1 MNWLVSRGYPS
12 LGFELSTAIGGSAAN
27 PNAVVVYI
35 DGDGSFLN
43 SLHELPTLYTENLR
57 IKILLLNNHHFGV
70 FQWEYMLREELQG
83 AIQTM
88 LDTPGSY
95 LLDVVAPS
103 QKEIA

>member
-1 MNWLVSRGYPS
+1 MLKIAEACRIPSTHVSR
-12 LGFELSTAIGGSAAN
+12 
-27 PNAVVVYI
+27 
-35 DGDGSFLN
+35 
-43 SLHELPTLYTENLR
+43 
-57 IKILLLNNHHFGV
+57 
-70 FQWEYMLREELQG
+70 REELQG